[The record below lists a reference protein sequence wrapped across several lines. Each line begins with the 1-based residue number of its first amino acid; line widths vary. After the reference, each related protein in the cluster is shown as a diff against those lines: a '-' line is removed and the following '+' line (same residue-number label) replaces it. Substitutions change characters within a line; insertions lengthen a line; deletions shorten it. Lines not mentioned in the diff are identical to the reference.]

1 MNEEFELN
9 FVNKSD
15 IINQGRNKPNNH
27 TTNVNNYIRNQPNNA
42 SEYLLNKMTTSI
54 NNFLSNLRNDNSFIN
69 NNETNQKNKMYL
81 SQNKYNK
88 ASNFQNFNDNIIKN
102 GANINIQNQNNMYR
116 KVSPINC
123 LLHSI
128 NNNPN
133 TNINLRKKMNY
144 SPFNNSHNK
153 TANYYNKNI
162 SDVNISQM
170 DELEFENSYL
180 LGKNPNI
187 KNNNR
192 YNNSNSISINK
203 NDSISNCQMSL
214 SHNHLYN
221 NRNKNIINKYYDM
234 LKELKQL
241 NVKNIENKNDIL
253 CLKQNYLQ
261 LQNIILIEIN
271 KFFSKLQKSNKNLP
285 YSENIDKINEENEY
299 QKLKLHNLKQ
309 NEIIKKLTIENDS
322 KENDTKTLENERNEL
337 TKKIMEYKNL
347 MKDAKQTVKLNDSLQ
362 KKISDL
368 ENENSVAQKK
378 YEDLSFTNNQLMN
391 ENKQYKSQINI
402 LKSQKQNVLKEYLKN
417 KETLTNMQNING
429 ILTKEKEEYKRKFQN
444 LNNEYEILK
453 MNNEKI
459 INIKKRSMAQFQ
471 TDEKLKISLNNLN
484 KEKNDLKKE
493 NDDLIR
499 KIEIL
504 NNENKKMKRSRSQN
518 PNINNKTIK
527 SNKRFVELKKI
538 NVKPLMII
546 CQTKKK
552 INNNVNNNKKKNTN
566 NVNKLLVVSNK
577 VCNISI
583 IETSNKKDIK
593 KEIEKKIFNDLSID
607 NKINDINFK
616 AIIKSPNKNEEPIKI
631 EEKKPKIEFLIKN
644 CECFS
649 FINDR
654 KIEKENP
661 NEKNNEEEINN
672 LKKEILEKNEYIK
685 LLEKEKTEAENN
697 SNNKKVISD
706 TGNFQ
711 INKLKDLNKLLQD
724 KCNKLKTENQKL
736 KEQKGT
742 SSVPNETTEKDNK
755 IKDLEKQITEYKQ
768 KNEEQNNIIEK
779 QNNEISDLKNNTNEN
794 EENKKL
800 KEEIEKLKKK
810 NNPSSLDMSV
820 NEIIQQNYKDLE
832 QKNALLIQKLKD
844 AKENIKKANA
854 VIKKVSKY
862 NLCIKCISI
871 LVKEMKP
878 NTDKEKALFDKFKK
892 ILSEDEKDN
901 QKSED
906 KKEA

>member
-27 TTNVNNYIRNQPNNA
+27 TTNVNNYIRNQTNNA

-153 TANYYNKNI
+153 TANFYNKNI

-271 KFFSKLQKSNKNLP
+271 KFFSKLQKPNKNLP
-285 YSENIDKINEENEY
+285 FSENIDKINEESEY

-337 TKKIMEYKNL
+337 SKKIMEYKNL

-459 INIKKRSMAQFQ
+459 INIKKKSMAQFQ

-672 LKKEILEKNEYIK
+672 LKKEILEKNENIK
-685 LLEKEKTEAENN
+685 LLEKEKNEAENN

-711 INKLKDLNKLLQD
+711 INKLKDLNKLLQE

-736 KEQKGT
+736 KEQKGA
-742 SSVPNETTEKDNK
+742 SSVSNETTEKDNK

-779 QNNEISDLKNNTNEN
+779 QNNEISNLKNNTNEN

-878 NTDKEKALFDKFKK
+878 NTDKEKALFEKFKK

-901 QKSED
+901 QKTED

>member
-27 TTNVNNYIRNQPNNA
+27 TTNVNNYIRNQTNNA

-153 TANYYNKNI
+153 TANFYNKNI

-285 YSENIDKINEENEY
+285 YSENIDKINEESEY

-459 INIKKRSMAQFQ
+459 INIKKKSMAQFQ

-649 FINDR
+649 FIND
-654 KIEKENP
+654 KKTEKENP

-685 LLEKEKTEAENN
+685 LLEKEKNEAENN

-711 INKLKDLNKLLQD
+711 INKLKDLNKLLQE

-742 SSVPNETTEKDNK
+742 SSVPNDTSEKDNK

-779 QNNEISDLKNNTNEN
+779 QNNEISNLKNNTNEN

-878 NTDKEKALFDKFKK
+878 NTDKEKALFEKFKK

-901 QKSED
+901 QKTED